1 MSGRVARFG
10 WLALLVSAI
19 VVATAGSGGVGPTT
33 SGTPPTTAAAAA
45 SASTTATA
53 AAATTAATTTTTGPT
68 TATTVTPVSVVEL
81 PEGLT
86 IPFPDGGNVTM
97 AGGDASAAFAAVQYS
112 IDRSDEVISF
122 YEEWTASDAR
132 EWRMSE
138 STEAGGASRSVVWL
152 ADKSGI
158 AVSGCGSNPDAFDFV
173 CVTVDHRE

>member
-10 WLALLVSAI
+10 WMALLASAI
-19 VVATAGSGGVGPTT
+19 VVAACSGDEGPST
-33 SGTPPTTAAAAA
+33 SGTPPTTEAAAA
-45 SASTTATA
+45 SASTTATV
-53 AAATTAATTTTTGPT
+53 AAATTAATTTTMGPT
-68 TATTVTPVSVVEL
+68 TTTTVTPVSVVEL

-138 STEAGGASRSVVWL
+138 STEAGDAIRSVVWL